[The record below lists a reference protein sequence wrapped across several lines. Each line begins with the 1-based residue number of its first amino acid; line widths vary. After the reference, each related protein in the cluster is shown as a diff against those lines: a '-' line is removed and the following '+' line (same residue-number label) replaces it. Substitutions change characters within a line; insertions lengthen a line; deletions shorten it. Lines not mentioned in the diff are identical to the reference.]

1 MSQVS
6 RRLSGRINAGIAL
19 LSVALFAGTGSIV
32 VPKALGLDGSTAG
45 IDRTMLIAFLL
56 NIALLLVAWRR
67 SAELRETSAAR
78 EAAENQV
85 YELAY
90 VDHTTGLYN
99 RRYLAERLDELRHSD
114 EPLGLLLIDL
124 DHFKKVNDL
133 YGHDTGD
140 ALLRVV
146 AQIIRRAAPEAAC
159 CARLGGDEF
168 AILLRGEESLSD
180 RLAAISRQILA
191 EVGSP
196 LPVGATVASISA
208 SVGISEVER
217 RCGGAEWLLH
227 RADIAMY
234 EAKRLGRNRL
244 VWFDAQMEIDLNRR
258 NALEAEIR
266 NGLAEHQFV
275 PYYQPLIN
283 LDSGEVKGF
292 EVLARWNHPSR
303 GVLEPAEFIPIAEGN
318 GSIAGLSL
326 AVMKEALVDARDWPA
341 HLIIAVNVSPIQFK
355 NPLLAQQIIKLLTE
369 TGFPPHRLELEI
381 TESTLLEDQE
391 LALTTVE
398 TLKNYG
404 VKISLDDFGTGY
416 ASLTQLRTLPFDR
429 IKIDKSFIASLLSDR
444 QSHAIVSAIANL
456 GRNLGLPITA
466 EGVET
471 EGVQGRLQ
479 QLGCSDAQG
488 WLFGKPVPCAAVRQ
502 LLEIDPPAAQPDAA
516 VDLPP
521 AAATAERRHF
531 GRRGSRRQLG

>member
-1 MSQVS
+1 MSQSS
-6 RRLSGRINAGIAL
+6 RNLSGRINAAVAL

-32 VPKALGLDGSTAG
+32 VPSALGLDGSAAG
-45 IDRTMLIAFLL
+45 MDRTLLIAFLL

-67 SAELRETSAAR
+67 SSELKETTAAR
-78 EAAENQV
+78 EIAESQV

-99 RRYLAERLDELRHSD
+99 RRYLAERLEELRHSK
-114 EPLGLLLIDL
+114 EPLALLLIDL

-146 AQIIRRAAPEAAC
+146 AQIIRRASPEGTC
-159 CARLGGDEF
+159 CVRLGGDEF
-168 AILLRGEESLSD
+168 AILVRGEESRSE
-180 RLAAISRQILA
+180 RLGLISQQILA

-208 SVGISEVER
+208 SIGISEVAR
-217 RCGGAEWLLH
+217 GAGGAEWLLH

-234 EAKRLGRNRL
+234 EAKRLGRNCF
-244 VWFDAQMEIDLNRR
+244 VWFDAQMETDLNRR
-258 NALEAEIR
+258 NELEAEIR
-266 NGLAEHQFV
+266 TGLTDHQFV

-283 LDSGEVKGF
+283 LDSGELKGF
-292 EVLARWNHPSR
+292 EVLARWNHPTR

-326 AVMKEALVDARDWPA
+326 AVMKEALVDARDWPE
-341 HLIIAVNVSPIQFK
+341 HLIIAVNVSPVQFK

-369 TGFPPHRLELEI
+369 TNFPAQRLELEI

-398 TLKNYG
+398 RLKDYG

-471 EGVQGRLQ
+471 AGVQDRLQ
-479 QLGCSDAQG
+479 ELGCSDAQG
-488 WLFGKPVPCAAVRQ
+488 WLFGRPVPRAAIRE
-502 LLEIDPPAAQPDAA
+502 LLKI
-516 VDLPP
+516 DLPP
-521 AAATAERRHF
+521 VPNSSPIVPPFGKATAERRHF
-531 GRRGSRRQLG
+531 GRRGSKRQSG